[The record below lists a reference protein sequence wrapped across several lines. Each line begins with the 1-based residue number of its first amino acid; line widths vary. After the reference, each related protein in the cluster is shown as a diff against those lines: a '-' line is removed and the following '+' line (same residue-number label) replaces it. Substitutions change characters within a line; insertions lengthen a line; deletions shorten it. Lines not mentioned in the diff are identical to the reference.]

1 MRKRIE
7 EQLNKV
13 AREELDGIEEEI
25 RKENEETTSR
35 VLTLPNLLSLI
46 RLLMIPMII
55 WFYIGQQ
62 DYIGTLV
69 LVALSLLTDIV
80 DGWVARRFHSI
91 SRVGKILDPA
101 ADKLTQAAV
110 LFCLVTRFPHMIYPL
125 VFIFVKELTTLW
137 LGFIMYRKT
146 HVIVGA
152 KWYGKVTTG
161 LLYGSFAL
169 HLGWIHIPKTVSDV
183 LIILCMIM
191 MAFAFVMYVLRI
203 FAIMKEESKK
213 EK

>member
-1 MRKRIE
+1 MNDILQEKI
-7 EQLNKV
+7 NKV
-13 AREELDGIEEEI
+13 KQEELAAVEEEI
-25 RKENEETTSR
+25 RKENAEATNR

-46 RLLMIPMII
+46 RLLMIPVIV
-55 WFYIGQQ
+55 WVYIGQQ
-62 DYIGTLV
+62 DYIFTLV

-80 DGWVARRFHSI
+80 DGWIARRFHSI

-125 VFIFVKELTTLW
+125 VFIFVKELTMLW

-161 LLYGSFAL
+161 LLYGTFAL
-169 HLGWIHIPKTVSDV
+169 HLGWIHIPPAVSDV

-191 MAFAFVMYVLRI
+191 MAFSFVMYVLRI
-203 FAIMKEESKK
+203 FAIMKEEGVK